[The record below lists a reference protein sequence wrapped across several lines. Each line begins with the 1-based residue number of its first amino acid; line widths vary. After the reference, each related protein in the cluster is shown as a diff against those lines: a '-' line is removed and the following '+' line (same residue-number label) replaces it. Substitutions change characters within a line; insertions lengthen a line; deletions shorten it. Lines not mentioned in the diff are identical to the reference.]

1 MTLSLEIVA
10 VGTELLLG
18 ETVDTNAAHAGR
30 MLAAQG
36 ITVTR
41 RATVADRHE
50 EIAAAVGTALSR
62 SGTVIVTGGLGP
74 TRDDLTRDAVATL
87 LERPLEFR
95 DDVWQEL
102 VARWQRI
109 GRTISA
115 SNRSQAMVPV
125 GGTVLPNR
133 WGSAPGLWLETAGG
147 LVILLPG
154 VPLEFRNLLEHEV
167 LPRLTARH
175 GTRRTVS
182 RMLRTTAIPESRLGE
197 LLGPLEESL
206 RPVTLA
212 YLPDQGGVD
221 LRLTAWQLDPA
232 GADAA
237 LDRAEAV
244 VRDAA
249 GRWIYAA
256 GDADLADVVLAELRA
271 RGLTLATAESCT
283 GGLLGGRI
291 TAIPGSS
298 DVYHGGI
305 VSYADEAKVA
315 LLGVDPS
322 TLAAHGAVSEAVVRE
337 MAAGAL
343 QRLDADAAMAVTGIA
358 GPDGGT
364 EDKPVGTVWLGW
376 ALPGRQEA
384 ARIGL
389 AGDRGQV
396 RERAVQAALWGLLQR
411 LRGESLSF

>member
-1 MTLSLEIVA
+1 
-10 VGTELLLG
+10 
-18 ETVDTNAAHAGR
+18 
-30 MLAAQG
+30 
-36 ITVTR
+36 
-41 RATVADRHE
+41 
-50 EIAAAVGTALSR
+50 
-62 SGTVIVTGGLGP
+62 
-74 TRDDLTRDAVATL
+74 
-87 LERPLEFR
+87 
-95 DDVWQEL
+95 
-102 VARWQRI
+102 
-109 GRTISA
+109 
-115 SNRSQAMVPV
+115 
-125 GGTVLPNR
+125 
-133 WGSAPGLWLETAGG
+133 
-147 LVILLPG
+147 
-154 VPLEFRNLLEHEV
+154 
-167 LPRLTARH
+167 
-175 GTRRTVS
+175 
-182 RMLRTTAIPESRLGE
+182 MLRTTAIPESRLGE

-232 GADAA
+232 EAEGA

-305 VSYADEAKVA
+305 VSYANEAKVA
-315 LLGVDPS
+315 LLGVDPT

-343 QRLDADAAMAVTGIA
+343 QRFDADVAMAVTGIA

>member
-50 EIAAAVGTALSR
+50 EITAAVGAALSR

-102 VARWQRI
+102 VTRWQRI
-109 GRTISA
+109 GRTIAA

-182 RMLRTTAIPESRLGE
+182 RMLRTTAVPESRLGE

>member
-50 EIAAAVGTALSR
+50 EITAAVGAALSR

-102 VARWQRI
+102 VTRWQRI
-109 GRTISA
+109 GRTIAA
-115 SNRSQAMVPV
+115 SNRSQAMVPA

>member
-50 EIAAAVGTALSR
+50 EITAAVGAALSR

-109 GRTISA
+109 GRTIAA

>member
-41 RATVADRHE
+41 RATVADRHD
-50 EIAAAVGTALSR
+50 EITVAVGAALSR

-102 VARWQRI
+102 VTRWQRI
-109 GRTISA
+109 GRTIAA

-376 ALPGRQEA
+376 ALPGREEA

>member
-30 MLAAQG
+30 VLAAHG
-36 ITVTR
+36 ITVSR
-41 RATVADRHE
+41 RATVADRHD
-50 EIAAAVGTALSR
+50 EITVAVGAALSR

-102 VARWQRI
+102 VTRWQRI
-109 GRTISA
+109 GRTIAA

>member
-50 EIAAAVGTALSR
+50 EITAAVGAALSR

-102 VARWQRI
+102 VTRWQRI
-109 GRTISA
+109 GRTIAA

>member
-50 EIAAAVGTALSR
+50 EITAAVGAALSR

-109 GRTISA
+109 GRTIAA
-115 SNRSQAMVPV
+115 SNRSQAMVPA